1 MTNTQMTRAQRR
13 ALEKVAQSLVEVCVR
28 NALEGLH
35 AGIFPSSRIGDY
47 SDVKV
52 VTPYGEIP
60 WTRLARISDEEL
72 KPLMI
77 GIVNKTFTFLSF
89 LDELAAESANTRRWK
104 RPKLDR
110 DLMISVRRRRA
121 GHRSDLTRD
130 RNRSGP
136 WREADDRVFGRAQRA
151 RRARAR
157 MARVNPTLSA
167 SR

>member
-1 MTNTQMTRAQRR
+1 MTDTQTTQAQRR
-13 ALEKVAQSLVEVCVR
+13 ALEKMAQSLVEVCVR
-28 NALEGLH
+28 NALEDLH

-60 WTRLARISDEEL
+60 WTRLARISDEEM

-77 GIVNKTFTFLSF
+77 SIVNKTFTFLRF

-110 DLMISVRRRRA
+110 DLMMTVRSRRA
-121 GHRSDLTRD
+121 HHRTGSTRD
-130 RNRSGP
+130 RNPSGP
-136 WREADDRVFGRAQRA
+136 
-151 RRARAR
+151 
-157 MARVNPTLSA
+157 
-167 SR
+167 